1 MSWTDERIATL
12 KKMWLQGKSASEI
25 AEKLGGVT
33 RNAVIGKAHRLNLS
47 GRPSPIKK
55 PGAEKKPVAKAQAAE
70 PVQEAAPVRKPAP
83 EPALAK
89 KTAPAA
95 APKPVP
101 VAPKAPEAPAPKA
114 AAPPVPASTP
124 SKAQP
129 QRSSGNGPGKPPEI
143 VQLAAL
149 ANATSRPDGAIVS
162 ILELNERT
170 CRWPVGDPRDAGFGY
185 CGAESYMA
193 HPYCAEHVAIAF
205 QAPNRKD
212 RKPVKNVKEA
222 EAPELDDLEIE
233 VEVEDEDAIDDETL
247 EDDLDDDTPVTI

>member
-55 PGAEKKPVAKAQAAE
+55 VTAPKKPAAAAPAKKTAAAPKAKPVAPAAPAKAPAKAQAA
-70 PVQEAAPVRKPAP
+70 PVAAKAAPRAP
-83 EPALAK
+83 
-89 KTAPAA
+89 T
-95 APKPVP
+95 
-101 VAPKAPEAPAPKA
+101 
-114 AAPPVPASTP
+114 
-124 SKAQP
+124 
-129 QRSSGNGPGKPPEI
+129 SSGNGPGKPPEI

-149 ANATSRPDGAIVS
+149 ANATSRPDGKIIS
-162 ILELNERT
+162 ILELTEKT
-170 CRWPVGDPRDAGFGY
+170 CRWPVGDPREGTFGY
-185 CGAESYMA
+185 CGAEAYGA

-212 RKPVKNVKEA
+212 KKPVKNVKESDIP
-222 EAPELDDLEIE
+222 EELDDLE
-233 VEVEDEDAIDDETL
+233 VDVDEDEDDVDDDTL
-247 EDDLDDDTPVTI
+247 EDDLDDDAPITV

>member
-1 MSWTDERIATL
+1 MSWTEERIATL

-55 PGAEKKPVAKAQAAE
+55 ATKKPSVTTA
-70 PVQEAAPVRKPAP
+70 AP
-83 EPALAK
+83 EPDSP
-89 KTAPAA
+89 PAVKRKA

-101 VAPKAPEAPAPKA
+101 APVPPAQKSAPPKAKAPVSIPMPVPKPAPMR
-114 AAPPVPASTP
+114 V
-124 SKAQP
+124 Q
-129 QRSSGNGPGKPPEI
+129 SGNGPGKPPEI

-149 ANATSRPDGAIVS
+149 ANATSRADGVIIS
-162 ILELNERT
+162 ILELNDRL
-170 CRWPVGDPRDAGFGY
+170 CRWPVGDPRDATFGY
-185 CGAESYMA
+185 CGNESYMA

-212 RKPVKNVKEA
+212 KRPQKNLKEVD
-222 EAPELDDLEIE
+222 APELEDLEVD
-233 VEVEDEDAIDDETL
+233 VEDDEDEDEDAIDNDTL
-247 EDDLDDDTPVTI
+247 EDDLDDDDDTSVVV